1 MVRPLEDLPVPS
13 EPLVRAASVVLPLT
27 ENTPSFTLDAQNKS
41 FKHQYAN
48 IYFLRLRL
56 LRTYVE
62 KQAEKKWHD
71 LAGSPRL
78 VPRVLEVTKGQ
89 LCFIVGTVYMD
100 MPLKP
105 NVLEDIGRDRSIPAP
120 PPPKKIF
127 SDDDVISLEDES
139 GRIRLVGE
147 RVKNAILVTGVIAGV
162 LGVETAAGDF
172 EVVDVCFADLPPHD
186 GQDGDEPDAMQID
199 DAVEDQDEEYIAV
212 ISGLDIGPS
221 AASDAQMQMVVEY
234 LTGEGGGPDDAG
246 VASRITRL
254 IVAGN
259 SLAPIEPTE
268 DGPKERKAKRYGH
281 DPANF
286 SPHPIHDLSG
296 LLADV
301 ARSMPVHILA
311 GQTDPQ
317 GVILPQQPFPRAM
330 FGDAAKFASF
340 SCETNPTYL
349 RFAPGS
355 EDDAQP
361 TNGASSSHAYPY
373 TRTILATSGQPL
385 SDLCKYVPTSGTAR
399 LDLAEATLRWRHM
412 APTAPDTLWCH
423 PFFTTDPFV
432 LRATPDVYV
441 HGCQPHFAT
450 RLVEDDSKRC
460 RVVLAPSFAESGV
473 LVLIGLRTL
482 NVRTVKFAVS
492 GMAVGE

>member
-1 MVRPLEDLPVPS
+1 M
-13 EPLVRAASVVLPLT
+13 
-27 ENTPSFTLDAQNKS
+27 
-41 FKHQYAN
+41 
-48 IYFLRLRL
+48 
-56 LRTYVE
+56 
-62 KQAEKKWHD
+62 
-71 LAGSPRL
+71 
-78 VPRVLEVTKGQ
+78 
-89 LCFIVGTVYMD
+89 
-100 MPLKP
+100 
-105 NVLEDIGRDRSIPAP
+105 
-120 PPPKKIF
+120 
-127 SDDDVISLEDES
+127 EDES

-147 RVKNAILVTGVIAGV
+147 RVKKTILVTGVIAGV

-172 EVVDVCFADLPPHD
+172 EVVDVCFADLQQPD
-186 GQDGDEPDAMQID
+186 GQNGDEQDAMQVDGEFVYAKSRLRADILSS
-199 DAVEDQDEEYIAV
+199 DAAEDQTEEYIAI
-212 ISGLDIGPS
+212 ISGLDIGSS
-221 AASDAQMQMVVEY
+221 AASDAQMQMLVEY
-234 LTGEGGGPDDAG
+234 LTGEGGGLDDAG

-268 DGPKERKAKRYGH
+268 DGPKERKAVSSVPHRYQQLANTPKKRYGH

-286 SPHPIHDLSG
+286 SPHPIHELSG

-361 TNGASSSHAYPY
+361 IEGGSSSHAYLY

-450 RLVEDDSKRC
+450 RLVEDGSKRC
-460 RVVLAPSFAESGV
+460 RIVLAPSFAESRI
-473 LVLIGLRTL
+473 LVIVGLRTL